1 MEMKNKELIEY
12 SQQMIQMIQE
22 YESDTFSASQ
32 EALTKEQAQAI
43 LELFLLDFMDKLD
56 SNIDGIL
63 IQQKYDE
70 ILEDNEPDDPDQEY
84 ADAFQNTWK

>member
-1 MEMKNKELIEY
+1 MEMKNKELIDY
-12 SQQMIQMIQE
+12 ANQMIQMIQE

-32 EALTKEQAQAI
+32 EELTKEQAQAI
-43 LELFLLDFMDKLD
+43 LELFLLDFLDELD

-70 ILEDNEPDDPDQEY
+70 ILEANEPDDPDQEY